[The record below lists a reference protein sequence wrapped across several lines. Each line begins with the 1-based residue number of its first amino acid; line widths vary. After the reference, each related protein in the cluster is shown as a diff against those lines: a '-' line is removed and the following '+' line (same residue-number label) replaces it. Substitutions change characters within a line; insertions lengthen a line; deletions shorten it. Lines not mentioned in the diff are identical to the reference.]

1 MNEFSHYANVP
12 RESCI
17 HCLYCTHGLPVQSV
31 YQCMRALLLVQACAL
46 LTVFEKVLSEL
57 RHLSLSLLCALT
69 PLRGKRL
76 AFQLALSLNARAL
89 VEEHLVH
96 VYWCH

>member
-1 MNEFSHYANVP
+1 MV
-12 RESCI
+12 C
-17 HCLYCTHGLPVQSV
+17 CLKNQISLTLPLAFPCAQE
-31 YQCMRALLLVQACAL
+31 RALLLVQACAL

-57 RHLSLSLLCALT
+57 RHLSLTLLCALT